1 MAIFTQISLWA
12 GTISMEENS
21 RKYFLYNSP
30 QKMSLPAKL
39 FLVLMY
45 NQNDV
50 YKIYAVELD
59 I

>member
-1 MAIFTQISLWA
+1 
-12 GTISMEENS
+12 MEENS